1 MVYNKKNP
9 PFIANFPELMDPVS
23 LEEIRTESL
32 KPLPKPTNEPLV
44 LQKDV
49 PNIPIGEDHPQPAKK
64 EATTADAK
72 KKDTESGSAWPLL
85 LILIAIIIAILNASF

>member
-23 LEEIRTESL
+23 LEHLRTESL

-44 LQKDV
+44 LHNDL
-49 PNIPIGEDHPQPAKK
+49 PNIPIAEPKLEKK
-64 EATTADAK
+64 ELANDAEKK
-72 KKDTESGSAWPLL
+72 KKDSESSSSLP
-85 LILIAIIIAILNASF
+85 LILILVAIIIAILNASF